1 MIGTL
6 SVAAPGVLGALAAG
20 LFSFLSPCVLPLVPV
35 YLSFIS
41 GESASDIKRGQAR
54 RGRVLARTLLFAL
67 GFTLVFIALGLAF
80 GGGMRFI
87 GSSARRIVNQVAGV
101 AIIALALNYL
111 FDFIP
116 ALRREARIRPSRA
129 PARDATDSGRGTI
142 LSGIRSV
149 LAGMA
154 FAAGWTPCV
163 GPILSS
169 ILLIS
174 GESGD
179 PVRAALLLGAY
190 SAGLAIPFILA
201 GAFLDRALA
210 LFGFFKRHH
219 AAVRAITGGLLL
231 AFGLILLAGNLSLV
245 TAFFLRQGYALEDI
259 ARTGPAWLKPIAS
272 AIARWFL
279 FQGA

>member
-1 MIGTL
+1 MIGSL
-6 SVAAPGVLGALAAG
+6 SVAEPGIIGALAAG

-35 YLSFIS
+35 YLSFVS

-54 RGRVLARTLLFAL
+54 RGRVLTRTLLFAL
-67 GFTLVFIALGLAF
+67 GFTLVFTTLGLAF

-87 GSSARRIVNQVAGV
+87 GSSARHVVNQVAGIIV
-101 AIIALALNYL
+101 IALALNYL

-116 ALRREARIRPSRA
+116 ALRREARVQTSRA
-129 PARDATDSGRGTI
+129 PARDPSDSGGRAI

-149 LAGMA
+149 LTGMA

-169 ILLIS
+169 ILLLS

-179 PVRAALLLGAY
+179 PARAAILLGAY

-201 GAFLDRALA
+201 GAFLDRAFD
-210 LFGFFKRHH
+210 LFGFFKRHN
-219 AAVRAITGGLLL
+219 AAVRIVTGSLLL
-231 AFGLILLAGNLSLV
+231 VFGILLLAGNLSLV
-245 TAFFLRQGYALEDI
+245 TAFFLRQGYALEGLSQ
-259 ARTGPAWLKPIAS
+259 TGPAWIRPLAA
-272 AIARWFL
+272 AIARWLL